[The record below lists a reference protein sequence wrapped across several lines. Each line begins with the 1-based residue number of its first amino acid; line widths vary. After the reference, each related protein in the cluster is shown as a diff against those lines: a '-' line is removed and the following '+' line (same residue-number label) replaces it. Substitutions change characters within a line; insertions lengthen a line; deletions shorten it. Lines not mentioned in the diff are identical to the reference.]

1 MIWVRIAVTQIFY
14 LIDKTTGLFYNPFMM
29 KTVQNDTRQ
38 HILDIGYRLIA
49 QKGFASVGLAEI
61 LQQAGVP
68 KGSFYHY
75 FPSKEQF
82 GQALIEDY
90 FEDYLTR
97 LSALF
102 ATNGSSA
109 RERLM
114 MYWQYLA
121 DTQRMDGCG
130 EQKCLVVKLSAEVA
144 DLSESMRTALLDGYR
159 RVIALIAQCM
169 RDGMQ
174 DGSLPPRLFPELD
187 AQNLYHLWLGASLAN
202 KLSKDGVPLSAAMRH
217 TEQILAM

>member
-1 MIWVRIAVTQIFY
+1 
-14 LIDKTTGLFYNPFMM
+14 M
-29 KTVQNDTRQ
+29 KTAQNDTRE
-38 HILDIGYRLIA
+38 HILTVGHRLIA
-49 QKGFASVGLAEI
+49 QKGFVGVGLAEI

-75 FPSKEQF
+75 FSSKEQF
-82 GQALIEDY
+82 GHAVIERYFDDY
-90 FEDYLTR
+90 VSR
-97 LSALF
+97 LSELF
-102 ATNGSSA
+102 GAAGRSA

-114 MYWQYLA
+114 AYWQYLA
-121 DTQRMDGCG
+121 DTQKLDGCG

-169 RDGMQ
+169 REGMT
-174 DGSLPPRLFPELD
+174 DGSLPARLFPELD

-202 KLSKDGVPLSAAMRH
+202 KLTKDGVPLSAAMRH
-217 TEQILAM
+217 TEQMLAM